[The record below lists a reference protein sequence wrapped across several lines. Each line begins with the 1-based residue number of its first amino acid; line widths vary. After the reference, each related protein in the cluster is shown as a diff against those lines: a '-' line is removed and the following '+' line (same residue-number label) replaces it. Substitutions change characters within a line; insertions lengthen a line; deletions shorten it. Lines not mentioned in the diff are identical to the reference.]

1 MLHVCVCLLSS
12 CFAFILAPCARTRI
26 LCDHHVLIFYSL
38 TNDLRMLTLLLLLL
52 YYRLGV
58 FTQDLAQELDAS
70 ARAVDLVT
78 AYARQDDVTISD
90 QQARSVLGRLG
101 LQNDK
106 ALRELINL
114 SGGEKARVAL
124 GMFAMKASNVILLD
138 EPSNHLDVE
147 CVEALA
153 DALTDWGT
161 DDGGLVVISHDQNF
175 CKSIP
180 FTHVAT
186 VENGEMTLQQ
196 RPTRASDWSTWD
208 GALKNDDDEA
218 DDDASDDETQ
228 KVDREQQRLAYNA
241 PKRISKIETLIEE
254 AELRIAKVDDEMM
267 EHGSDVEKIT
277 ELYAKKEAEETMVAE
292 LMEEWESLE
301 ELVATMAA

>member
-1 MLHVCVCLLSS
+1 M
-12 CFAFILAPCARTRI
+12 
-26 LCDHHVLIFYSL
+26 
-38 TNDLRMLTLLLLLL
+38 
-52 YYRLGV
+52 
-58 FTQDLAQELDAS
+58 
-70 ARAVDLVT
+70 T

-196 RPTRASDWSTWD
+196 RSTRASDWSMWEE
-208 GALKNDDDEA
+208 GAQSSNADNVDSSYDEA
-218 DDDASDDETQ
+218 A

-241 PKRISKIETLIEE
+241 PKRISKIETLIEA
-254 AELRIAKVDDEMM
+254 AELRIAKLDNEML

-277 ELYAKKEAEETMVAE
+277 DLYAKKEVEEATVAE

-301 ELVATMAA
+301 ELLATMA